1 MQPNSTHV
9 GMIIFFVT
17 LLVVVLIIA
26 IYKVEK
32 YKKGQIADYKK
43 LSEACIKSIDIF
55 TVESKKLH
63 DITECLMKEMVDF
76 KKSDIYKNYK
86 NDRRN

>member
-1 MQPNSTHV
+1 MQPSSPHV
-9 GMIIFFVT
+9 GMIIIVVT
-17 LLVVVLIIA
+17 LLVIVPIVL
-26 IYKVEK
+26 IYKVKK
-32 YKKGQIADYKK
+32 YKQGQIADYRK

-55 TVESKKLH
+55 AIESKKLH
-63 DITECLMKEMVDF
+63 DMTECLMKEMVDF